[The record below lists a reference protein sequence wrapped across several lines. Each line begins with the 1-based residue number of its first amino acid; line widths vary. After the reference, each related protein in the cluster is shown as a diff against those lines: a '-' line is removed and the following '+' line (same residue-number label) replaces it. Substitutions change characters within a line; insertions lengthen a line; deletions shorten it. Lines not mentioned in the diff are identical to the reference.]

1 MPTIVKAKAEE
12 DSDSSNGV
20 TKTRLSTNR
29 AQMRR
34 RAEGSDLE
42 MWSEHGAGILCRVA
56 TADKITAKMLR
67 MAVRDRSPIN
77 CQCICTLTATD
88 DKICSAQLVI
98 SSSW

>member
-56 TADKITAKMLR
+56 TPDKITAKMLR
-67 MAVRDRSPIN
+67 MAVRDRSPIAN
-77 CQCICTLTATD
+77 NASALSPQQTIRF
-88 DKICSAQLVI
+88 AQL
-98 SSSW
+98 SW